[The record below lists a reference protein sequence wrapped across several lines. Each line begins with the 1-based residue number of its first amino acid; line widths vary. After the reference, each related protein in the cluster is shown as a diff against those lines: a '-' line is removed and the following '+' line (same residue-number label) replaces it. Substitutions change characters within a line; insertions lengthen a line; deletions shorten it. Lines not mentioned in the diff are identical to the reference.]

1 MATVT
6 AKDKIDFI
14 LMMISSF
21 AKRFS
26 IPATEAYSYLSRYK
40 AIELCEQHYNIMH
53 TLSDDDCVDSLTN
66 FCRRQ
71 GGTL

>member
-1 MATVT
+1 MTTVST
-6 AKDKIDFI
+6 KDKIDFI

-21 AKRFS
+21 AKRFD
-26 IPATEAYSYLSRYK
+26 IPTIEAYSYLSQYK
-40 AIELCEQHYNIMH
+40 AVELCERHYGIMH
-53 TLSDDDCVDSLTN
+53 TLSDDDCVDSLTT